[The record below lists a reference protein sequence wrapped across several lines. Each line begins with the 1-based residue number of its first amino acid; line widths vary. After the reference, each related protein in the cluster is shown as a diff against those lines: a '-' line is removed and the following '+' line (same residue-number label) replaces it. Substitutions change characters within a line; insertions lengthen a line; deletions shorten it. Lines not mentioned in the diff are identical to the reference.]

1 MYSLPE
7 GQKYNQLQ
15 PPPKQELSWF
25 NHNNLRLKGSQK
37 LVESLMNTFKYSIK
51 FKPFLLLK
59 IILHTFLHANLKDKT
74 NSIKKNSNSLQYPI

>member
-25 NHNNLRLKGSQK
+25 NHNNLRLKESQK
-37 LVESLMNTFKYSIK
+37 LVESLMNTFKYPFYQIQAIFIIK
-51 FKPFLLLK
+51 
-59 IILHTFLHANLKDKT
+59 N
-74 NSIKKNSNSLQYPI
+74 YPTYLSSCQPER